1 MENRVGLALKGV
13 AMGIAEVIPG
23 VSGGT
28 IAFITGIYE
37 RLLNAIKS
45 FDAKAIGLIFKG
57 DFKQF
62 WAKIDGNFLLTL
74 FFGMATGLL
83 SGVFVISYLIKNHIE
98 PLWGFFF
105 GLIIASVIYIGKQVK
120 KWSLNNIILLIAGIA
135 LAYFLVAMHPMQGN
149 RAYWYVFLSGVI
161 AISALIMPGISGSF
175 MLLIL
180 GMYTIIIP
188 DVKTFLTT
196 GSLDSLLL
204 LAVFGTGMIVGLFT
218 FARVMSW
225 AFKYHHQN
233 TLVILTGFMIGSLY
247 KIWPWRIALSWL
259 DKQNNTIQSGMESI
273 AKITSEHNKV
283 ITEKLVMPSDY
294 TISDPR
300 TITVIVAMIIGFAIV
315 FAMERYQ
322 NNED

>member
-1 MENRVGLALKGV
+1 MNNRFLLILKGM

-28 IAFITGIYE
+28 IAFITGIYK
-37 RLLNAIKS
+37 RLLDSIKNINYKAIK
-45 FDAKAIGLIFKG
+45 LLFKG
-57 DFKQF
+57 EVREF
-62 WAKIDGNFLLTL
+62 WKRVDGEFLITI
-74 FFGMATGLL
+74 FGGMAIGLL
-83 SGVFVISYLIKNHIE
+83 SGVFVISYLLKNHIE

-120 KWSLNNIILLIAGIA
+120 KWNFYSFLILLLGIVF
-135 LAYFLVAMHPMQGN
+135 AYFLVAMHPMEGN
-149 RAYWYVFLSGVI
+149 RAYWYVFFSGLI

-188 DVKTFLTT
+188 EVKILLTDR
-196 GSLDSLLL
+196 SLDSFLI

-225 AFKYHHQN
+225 AFKQHEQK
-233 TLVILTGFMIGSLY
+233 TLIILTGFMIGSLY

-259 DKQNNTIQSGMESI
+259 NKNTNKIETGLESI
-273 AKITSEHNKV
+273 AKITGEHNKV
-283 ITEKLVMPSDY
+283 ITEKLVLPSDY
-294 TISDPR
+294 LISDPR
-300 TITVIVAMIIGFAIV
+300 IATVVVAMVLGFAIV
-315 FAMERYQ
+315 FFMERLQ
-322 NNED
+322 GNDK

>member
-45 FDAKAIGLIFKG
+45 FDAKAVGLFFKG

-62 WAKIDGNFLLTL
+62 WEKIDGNFLLTL
-74 FFGMATGLL
+74 FFGMAIGLL

-120 KWSLNNIILLIAGIA
+120 KWNAANIIILLVGIA
-135 LAYFLVAMHPMQGN
+135 IAYFLVAMHPMQGT

-188 DVKTFLTT
+188 EVKVFLTT
-196 GSLDSLLL
+196 RSLDSLLL
-204 LAVFGTGMIVGLFT
+204 LIVFGSGMIVGLFS

-225 AFKYHHQN
+225 AFKNHQQN
-233 TLVILTGFMIGSLY
+233 TLVLLTGFMIGSLY
-247 KIWPWRIALSWL
+247 KIWPWRIALTWL
-259 DKQNNTIQSGMESI
+259 DKQSNTIQSGMESI

-283 ITEKLVMPSDY
+283 ITEKLVLPNDY
-294 TISDPR
+294 SISDPR
-300 TITVIVAMIIGFAIV
+300 IFTVITAAIIGFTIV
-315 FAMERYQ
+315 FLMEKYQ
-322 NNED
+322 NKEG